1 MKTKI
6 TLIGAR
12 LSLNLGGPSLLAAT
26 KTVLDA
32 CFENPEYTLI
42 IPHKTLKLDKDL
54 APRYGV
60 KILPFKPKIW
70 TIPMVLSRKLFRLLA
85 GPKDQKDVIRNME
98 EADIIID
105 IWGIMNA
112 DALNDTFMYRLIV
125 GLPLWMGKT
134 LGKPVVKYTAALGPF
149 QKKWNRFFARYYL
162 GKKTDLILSR
172 DETSEKDL
180 QSLELKTPSF
190 TVPDTAFLLEPL
202 QSDLSGEIV
211 NERKTRPVVCLSV
224 SYQANNREKSPG
236 SYSNSMVY
244 LVNHIIKTYNA
255 FVVLL
260 PNELSD
266 GPNDDTKIGQ
276 KILDKLDTKQC
287 RLVNTDNLLA
297 GETKGIINEC
307 DIVVAARYH
316 SIVAA
321 LSLGLPTLAIAW
333 HHKYREVLGL
343 FEQQQWLCNIDEL
356 SDDELVEKFDSLWKE
371 REKAKQLISSHVKE
385 VKQKIQKGGELVY
398 QEYKKYYA

>member
-1 MKTKI
+1 MTTKI

-42 IPHKTLKLDKDL
+42 IPHKTLKLDKEL

-60 KILPFKPKIW
+60 NILPFKPKIW
-70 TIPMVLSRKLFRLLA
+70 TIPMVLCQKLFRFMV
-85 GPKDQKDVIRNME
+85 GPKDQKDVIRNMQ

-149 QKKWNRFFARYYL
+149 RKRWNRFFARYYL
-162 GKKTDLILSR
+162 GKKTDLILVR
-172 DETSEKDL
+172 DNTSYQDL
-180 QSLELKTPSF
+180 QTLGIKTPSF
-190 TVPDTAFLLEPL
+190 TIPDTAFLLEPRPS
-202 QSDLSGEIV
+202 QLSGEIA

-224 SYQANNREKSPG
+224 SYQANNREKAPG
-236 SYSNSMVY
+236 AYVNSMVY
-244 LVNHIIKTYNA
+244 LINHIIKTYDA

-260 PNELSD
+260 PNELSS

-276 KILDKLDTKQC
+276 KILDKSETKKC
-287 RLVNTDNLLA
+287 RLVNTENLLA
-297 GETKGIINEC
+297 GEIKGLINEC
-307 DIVVAARYH
+307 DMVVAARYH
-316 SIVAA
+316 TIVAA

-333 HHKYREVLGL
+333 HHKYKEVLGL
-343 FEQQQWLCNIDEL
+343 FEQQQRLCNIDEL
-356 SDDELVEKFDSLWKE
+356 SDDELIEKFDMLWKE
-371 REKAKQLISSHVKE
+371 REKAKELISSHVEE
-385 VKQKIQKGGELVY
+385 VKQKIRQGGELALQV
-398 QEYKKYYA
+398 YKK